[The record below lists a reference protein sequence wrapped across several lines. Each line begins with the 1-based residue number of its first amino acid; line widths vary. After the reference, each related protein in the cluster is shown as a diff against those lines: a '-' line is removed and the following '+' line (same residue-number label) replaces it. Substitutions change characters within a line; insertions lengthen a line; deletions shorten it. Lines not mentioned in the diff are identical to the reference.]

1 MSEALLSIWKAETI
15 PAPRERAE
23 GVRYVRITDAER
35 DEIIADVLVDHPN
48 VRARDILGPSRHQF
62 VTIPRQEV
70 MWRLRMICWKD
81 GSPKHSFP
89 EIGRAIGGR
98 DHTTVLSGVRRHERR
113 LGGGNAP

>member
-1 MSEALLSIWKAETI
+1 MSAALLSIWKAETI

-23 GVRYVRITDAER
+23 GVRYVQVTDADR
-35 DEIIADVLVDHPN
+35 DRIIAEVLVNHPR
-48 VRARDILGPSRHQF
+48 VRARDILGPSTMRF
-62 VTIPRQEV
+62 VSIPRQEV

-98 DHTTVLSGVRRHERR
+98 DHTTALHGFRKHEKRMAAR
-113 LGGGNAP
+113 

>member
-1 MSEALLSIWKAETI
+1 MSAVPLSIWKGETI
-15 PAPRERAE
+15 QAPRERSD
-23 GVRYVRITDAER
+23 GVRYVQVTDADR
-35 DEIIADVLVDHPN
+35 DHIIAEVLENHPR

-62 VTIPRQEV
+62 VSIPRQEV

-113 LGGGNAP
+113 LGGENAP